1 MIVPVDRWFE
11 RLLDLF
17 TASDNLDLSESD
29 ECSAANNLERHDASP
44 PHAEPEPGYGDQIPS
59 EFYHQAAALKTLY
72 IHCVCFPTFQE
83 EISHSVKLDIQRTSS
98 VMIMTKCN

>member
-1 MIVPVDRWFE
+1 MIVPVARWFE

-44 PHAEPEPGYGDQIPS
+44 PHAEPEPGYGDQITS
-59 EFYHQAAALKTLY
+59 EFYHQAEALKTLDTV
-72 IHCVCFPTFQE
+72 CVF
-83 EISHSVKLDIQRTSS
+83 
-98 VMIMTKCN
+98 